1 MTFLL
6 KLTSKNSQG
15 IMEIF
20 AVYLK
25 YIQRLL
31 YSDHYAIRLLR
42 WMITLGILVASIW
55 FIAQKV
61 YSEYITISASQI
73 NLDVEKILISWLCV
87 TASTLLGAWEWT
99 LLIRALGGHLD
110 PITGMRIHLIS
121 GLGKYI
127 PGYIWPYLSK
137 AHLAIR
143 CGVPTNI
150 AIGSVIGEL
159 VIVYL
164 SGILLLL
171 VSLPFSGLIG
181 ETTGDIQ
188 AGIAFASGYATAA
201 FLPGILLDHHLG
213 KFLGFGKAANWKRVI
228 FVIIAVALTWCLLGF
243 GFYMLDASVEPSV
256 GNPWKLLAGLI
267 SALLGGQLALFV
279 PMGMGVREAIL
290 VAFLNL
296 DKPAWLVILMA
307 VIFRLE
313 MTLGEVFSVL
323 LVVLMEY
330 GKTSIYN
337 PNG

>member
-1 MTFLL
+1 M
-6 KLTSKNSQG
+6 
-15 IMEIF
+15 
-20 AVYLK
+20 YLK
-25 YIQRLL
+25 MLDRARCYVQRLL

-61 YSEYITISASQI
+61 YSEYITISASRI
-73 NLDVEKILISWLCV
+73 NLDVEKVLISWLCV

-99 LLIRALGGHLD
+99 LLIRALGGHLN

-143 CGVPTNI
+143 CGVPTSI
-150 AIGSVIGEL
+150 AIGSVTGEL
-159 VIVYL
+159 VIIYL

-181 ETTGDIQ
+181 ETTGDAQ
-188 AGIAFASGYATAA
+188 VGITFASGCAIAS
-201 FLPGILLDHHLG
+201 FLPGVLLDNRFG
-213 KFLGFGKAANWKRVI
+213 KFLGFGKAANWKGVI
-228 FVIIAVALTWCLLGF
+228 FVIVAVALTWCLLGF
-243 GFYMLDASVEPSV
+243 GFYMLDASIEPSV

-267 SALLGGQLALFV
+267 SALLGGQLALFI
-279 PMGMGVREAIL
+279 PMGIGVREAIL

-313 MTLGEVFSVL
+313 MTLGEVFSTL
-323 LVVLMEY
+323 LVVLWSVA
-330 GKTSIYN
+330 KQAHNN
-337 PNG
+337 PKG